1 MRGPLARALVLGSAV
16 VFATTAGLAH
26 ATETPAGAPAL
37 RQARAAWERGSFVT
51 AEPLYREA
59 IEKGGLAPDEL
70 LEGYV
75 RLGSMRAS
83 AGKKDQAVAAFRAA
97 AILDAT
103 FSVPTEAGAKG
114 ATLAAQAK
122 SDTSKFGSIKLTIDA
137 PKEAPA
143 GKPVKVTAH
152 LDAAH
157 LKIVSRIG
165 VVARDGTTGKEFT
178 RETKPEDAV
187 DFEIPSELTLPNAS
201 IAVRVDALDSRAN
214 RLASAEDRI
223 RVTGELAPVAG
234 GAAGASG
241 ATGAANTT
249 TPATTTPPDES
260 PRKGGSFW
268 STPWPY
274 IIGGVALA
282 GAGAAFYFGTR
293 PVETVSVGQV
303 GVGAR

>member
-1 MRGPLARALVLGSAV
+1 MRATVVSALVLASAV
-16 VFATTAGLAH
+16 VSTTTVSTAH
-26 ATETPAGAPAL
+26 AGDAAGAPAL

-75 RLGSMRAS
+75 RLGAMRAS

-97 AILDAT
+97 AIVDAS

-122 SDTSKFGSIKLTIDA
+122 KDMEKFGSIKLTLDT

-157 LKIVSRIG
+157 LKIVSRVA
-165 VVARDGTTGKEFT
+165 VVARDGTTGKDFT
-178 RETKPEDAV
+178 RETKPEDTM
-187 DFEIPSELTLPNAS
+187 DFEVPSDLTLPNAS
-201 IAVRVDALDSRAN
+201 IAVRVDALDSRQN
-214 RLASAEDRI
+214 RLASAEERV
-223 RVTGELAPVAG
+223 RVTGELAPVAS
-234 GAAGASG
+234 ASAGTKDKDTKEAS
-241 ATGAANTT
+241 
-249 TPATTTPPDES
+249 ATTMPPDES
-260 PRKGGSFW
+260 PRKGGAFW
-268 STPWPY
+268 SSPWPY

-293 PVETVSVGQV
+293 PADTVAVGQV
-303 GVGAR
+303 GVGTR